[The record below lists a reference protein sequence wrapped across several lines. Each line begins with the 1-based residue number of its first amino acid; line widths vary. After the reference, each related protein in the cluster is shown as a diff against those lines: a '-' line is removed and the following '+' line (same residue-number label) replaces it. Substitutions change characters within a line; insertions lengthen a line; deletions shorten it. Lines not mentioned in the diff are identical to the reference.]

1 MFFWRSLLSCFHIT
15 GYKINWMSLFFQPF
29 DCLFQCLLAFTI
41 WLESVNIVCP
51 LYVMCHFSLA
61 LLLITSF
68 FIVASCRLTVMFWV
82 FPIWDLWWVLDV
94 LLNITKCEFFFF
106 FYYFKY
112 FFLPLYPF
120 FLQGPSLHMHRHLI
134 LYQESNILF
143 IWVNNFLFLQMGY
156 FLLTYFQHWF
166 WCWAPLVSFSFQLLN
181 FQLYSFFFIVSNS
194 VIPNSLVLSIFLL
207 IYWIFS

>member
-1 MFFWRSLLSCFHIT
+1 MFLWRSLLSCFHIT

-94 LLNITKCEFFFF
+94 LLNITKCELCFFFF
-106 FYYFKY
+106 TISSIFSCLF
-112 FFLPLYPF
+112 
-120 FLQGPSLHMHRHLI
+120 
-134 LYQESNILF
+134 ILF
-143 IWVNNFLFLQMGY
+143 FFRDPVCTCIDIWYCTRN
-156 FLLTYFQHWF
+156 LTF
-166 WCWAPLVSFSFQLLN
+166 CSFESII
-181 FQLYSFFFIVSNS
+181 FFF
-194 VIPNSLVLSIFLL
+194 FRWDTF
-207 IYWIFS
+207 YWPTFNTDSDAELP